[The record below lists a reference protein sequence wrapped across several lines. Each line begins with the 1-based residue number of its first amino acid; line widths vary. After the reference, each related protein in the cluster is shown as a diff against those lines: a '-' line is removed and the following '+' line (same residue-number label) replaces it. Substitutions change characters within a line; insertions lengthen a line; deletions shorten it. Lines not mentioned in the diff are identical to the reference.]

1 MSSSYLLTAAI
12 LIACLSQS
20 FSAPPSI
27 NTNQRSTRSFDIS
40 KRTCLHQDEA
50 SKKSWKSCPKA
61 SKTGLPSYK
70 NPDLDLPGKLSHS
83 AIPAMEIPPK

>member
-1 MSSSYLLTAAI
+1 MSSSYLLTAAL

-20 FSAPPSI
+20 LSAPSI

-50 SKKSWKSCPKA
+50 TKQSWKSCPKA
-61 SKTGLPSYK
+61 SKAGLPSYK